1 MILEKNNSKLQYFG
15 RDLEAM
21 SFAKNYHDWIIDEFK
36 PYLGENSAEV
46 GAGIGSFSQLL
57 LPMIKHLTA
66 FEPSE
71 NMYPALAEEFA
82 TNEKVDT
89 INDYFGNRV
98 NHYEEAFDSVVYV
111 NVMEHI
117 EHDKD
122 EFGYAY
128 RSLKP
133 GGHLLVFV
141 PATPFLY
148 SPLDKSLG
156 HFRRYV
162 RSELIDKSTGAGFHT
177 VKCHYFDVV
186 GILPWLI
193 VFKLMKK
200 EISGGK
206 VSAYDNMVVPFMR
219 RLESLVRP
227 PIGKNLLLVAKKL

>member
-1 MILEKNNSKLQYFG
+1 MSEKKSTSKLQYFG

-21 SFAKNYHDWIIDEFK
+21 SFAKNYHDWIIDEFRA
-36 PYLGENSAEV
+36 YLGENTAEI
-46 GAGIGSFSQLL
+46 GAGIGSFSQLI
-57 LPMIKHLTA
+57 LPLVKHLTA

-71 NMYPALAEEFA
+71 NMYPALAETFA
-82 TNEKVDT
+82 ETNAVET
-89 INDYFGNRV
+89 INDYFGNAV
-98 NHYEEAFDSVVYV
+98 HKFEDKFDSVVYV

-117 EHDKD
+117 EHDQD

-128 RSLKP
+128 RALRP

-162 RSELIDKSTGAGFHT
+162 KNELFEKASRAGFN
-177 VKCHYFDVV
+177 VVRCHYFDLV
-186 GILPWLI
+186 GMIPWLL
-193 VFKLMKK
+193 VFKILKK

-206 VSAYDNMVVPFMR
+206 VSAYDKLVVPVMR
-219 RLESLVRP
+219 RFESLIRP
-227 PIGKNLLLVAKKL
+227 PIGKNLLLVARK